1 MKEFDIEKIDRYMR
15 RAKID
20 PENLKWIDPRTG
32 SNMEIRGLYWFN
44 KEKRYHRFPLS
55 MENKIRESVVQLASC
70 TSGGQ
75 LRFRTDSSRI
85 VISATN
91 TNSSGSATMTETA
104 KRGFDLYT
112 GAPGKEVFWNSALPV
127 AGEKSYAAGVFTH
140 KERKM
145 RDFTLNFP
153 LYCGV
158 EEVLIGI
165 DEDSELLPPREL
177 AVKSPIVIY
186 GTSITQGGCASRPG
200 TSFTN
205 RLSRKLQCE
214 FLNFGFSGQGKNDVE
229 IAELLTDIEN
239 PAMFI
244 IDSEANSVS
253 EELIMQNVPEFL
265 DILRKKFPETPIL
278 IVTKVTYGPRYTEE
292 IPILKHVFHKLYL
305 ERLENGDKNI
315 FFLDGSTFWEKECWE
330 NTIDGAHPTD
340 AGFALMAEK
349 MEPVLRDL
357 LKKYGHLK

>member
-1 MKEFDIEKIDRYMR
+1 MR

-20 PENLKWIDPRTG
+20 HENLKWFDPRD
-32 SNMEIRGLYWFN
+32 NKNLEIRGLYWFN

-55 MENKIRESVVQLASC
+55 MENAVRESLVQLASC

-75 LRFRTDSSRI
+75 MRFRTDSTRI
-85 VISATN
+85 IISVTN
-91 TNSSGSATMTETA
+91 TGCTGYPTMAEVGR
-104 KRGFDLYT
+104 RGFDLYT

-127 AGEKSYAAGVFTH
+127 AGEKSYAASLFTH

-165 DEDSELLPPREL
+165 DADSELLPPQEL
-177 AVKSPIVIY
+177 AVKAPVVIY

-200 TSFTN
+200 SAFTN

-214 FLNFGFSGQGKNDVE
+214 FLNFGFSGQGKNDSE
-229 IAELLTDIEN
+229 IAELLTTIEA

-253 EELIMQNVPEFL
+253 EELILQNVPRFL
-265 DILRKKFPETPIL
+265 DILRARYPETPIL

-292 IPILKHVFHKLYL
+292 IPVLKHVFRKIWL

-315 FFLDGSTFWEKECWE
+315 YFLDGSTFWEGGDYWE